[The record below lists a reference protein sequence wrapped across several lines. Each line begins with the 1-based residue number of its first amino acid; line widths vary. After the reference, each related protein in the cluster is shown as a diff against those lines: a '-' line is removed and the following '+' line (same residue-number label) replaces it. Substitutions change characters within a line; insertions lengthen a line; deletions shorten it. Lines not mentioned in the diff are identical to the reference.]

1 MATIPGQASE
11 RWGPQLRGFAR
22 RAGRFGWALLQM
34 IVAMK
39 VGMLIYH
46 LNLKRVLAGSDFAA
60 LHAEYPVFGH
70 WMMVAAMAVAMIV
83 FMRYY
88 HKSTWQFCAE
98 MTLAMLVPPAVLT
111 VPVLRSRVPIEFLQV
126 GSNWLMIPAMAALM
140 LYRRGHHV
148 HFSRQ
153 PSYGRIPRWV
163 KVVGII
169 GLVVVLLFIIL
180 RFSRDQHHHESGGH
194 GRLSTTAIS

>member
-11 RWGPQLRGFAR
+11 RSGPQLRGFAW

-34 IVAMK
+34 VVAMK

-46 LNLKRVLAGSDFAA
+46 LNLERVLGGTDFAA

-70 WMMVAAMAVAMIV
+70 WMMVAAMAVAMII

-88 HKSTWQFCAE
+88 HGSSWQFCAE

-140 LYRRGHHV
+140 LYRRGHHL
-148 HFSRQ
+148 HLTHL
-153 PSYGRIPRWV
+153 PSHGHMPRWV

-169 GLVVVLLFIIL
+169 GLVLVLLIVIL
-180 RFSRDQHHHESGGH
+180 LFSRDQHDHGSGGH
-194 GRLSTTAIS
+194 GRLPST